1 MKGNYVL
8 LIALDKDAAIPVG
21 KLGTFS
27 FPVGYYLYVGSA
39 MAGLFYRI
47 SRHLREEKKSC
58 WHIDYLLK
66 YSRIVDVWYTQTDER
81 WECLWA
87 QAAFALPQ
95 AHVLAPGFG
104 SSDCRCPSHLI
115 YFPDQPTS
123 TAFRHELGQ
132 LSDRRI
138 PRLSRLLVPDDC

>member
-8 LIALDKDAAIPVG
+8 LIALDKDTAILVG
-21 KLGTFS
+21 KLGIFS
-27 FPVGYYLYVGSA
+27 FPAGYYLYVGSA
-39 MAGLFYRI
+39 MAGLSHRI
-47 SRHLREEKKSC
+47 SRHLREEKKSR

-66 YSRIVDVWYTQTDER
+66 YSRIVDVWYAQTDER

-95 AHVLAPGFG
+95 AHVMVPGFG

-115 YFPDQPTS
+115 YCPDKPNPR
-123 TAFRHELGQ
+123 AFRHKLGQ
-132 LSDRRI
+132 LSDRQI
-138 PRLSRLLVPDDC
+138 PLLSRLLVPDGC